1 MQLSAGC
8 SKLSRAGEASFEA
21 ISHALSGV
29 AAQEAAGR
37 MAESIAHCS
46 GFLAGE
52 G

>member
-8 SKLSRAGEASFEA
+8 GKLSPGEASFRA
-21 ISHALSGV
+21 ISHMLSGV
-29 AAQEAAGR
+29 VAQEAAGR